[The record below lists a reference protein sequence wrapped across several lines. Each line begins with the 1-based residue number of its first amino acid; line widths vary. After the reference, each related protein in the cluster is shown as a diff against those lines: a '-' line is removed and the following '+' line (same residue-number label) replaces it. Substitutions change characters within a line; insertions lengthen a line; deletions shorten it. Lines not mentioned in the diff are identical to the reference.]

1 MLEWIYLTNRI
12 NYDAIFNSNSSPLSC
27 HSSALIQDGMIL
39 AENIELNDPK
49 IVEQAIKRLALHE
62 VGHTLGLNH
71 NFKGSYLH
79 NNEDVHNP
87 DITSNVGVTASVM
100 EYPAINIAPLGV
112 EQGDYYDTI
121 PGPYDI
127 WAIKYGY
134 TPDLDEE
141 ELAEIIAEQNKPEHM
156 FANDSEDMRSPG
168 RGIDPRAM
176 INDLTNDPI
185 TYAINRIELINHTQK
200 NIVPKLEDTA
210 ETFEEYRLAL
220 SIFMREYSRQLE
232 VISRHIGGVYVERY
246 NPQNKTNKD
255 PYSPAPSDEQRRA
268 MQSLNKY
275 AFSTEAF
282 PVNPDLLKRVQV
294 QRRMFDLYG
303 EHEDPQIHKMILGIQ
318 NRVLDHVLS
327 PWTLYRISD
336 TELYGNDYSV
346 NEVIGDLTDSI
357 FVGDQ
362 NNEISSLRRNLQTS
376 YVRRLI
382 SILGQDYYD
391 EFATAAAYD
400 SLRKIQKIVRKSSND
415 EATRSHRRLVGWI
428 IESGLDRAN

>member
-1 MLEWIYLTNRI
+1 
-12 NYDAIFNSNSSPLSC
+12 
-27 HSSALIQDGMIL
+27 
-39 AENIELNDPK
+39 
-49 IVEQAIKRLALHE
+49 
-62 VGHTLGLNH
+62 
-71 NFKGSYLH
+71 
-79 NNEDVHNP
+79 
-87 DITSNVGVTASVM
+87 
-100 EYPAINIAPLGV
+100 
-112 EQGDYYDTI
+112 
-121 PGPYDI
+121 
-127 WAIKYGY
+127 
-134 TPDLDEE
+134 
-141 ELAEIIAEQNKPEHM
+141 
-156 FANDSEDMRSPG
+156 
-168 RGIDPRAM
+168 
-176 INDLTNDPI
+176 
-185 TYAINRIELINHTQK
+185 
-200 NIVPKLEDTA
+200 
-210 ETFEEYRLAL
+210 
-220 SIFMREYSRQLE
+220 
-232 VISRHIGGVYVERY
+232 
-246 NPQNKTNKD
+246 
-255 PYSPAPSDEQRRA
+255 

-294 QRRMFDLYG
+294 QRRMIELYG